1 MTTQEIVRASLSAI
15 TASGL
20 DYVVVGAFATG
31 HYAFPR
37 ATKDADFVVAAPLA
51 AIGLIAPHFPA
62 SFHVDP
68 QPQMEML
75 TGTYQWIVEVDGTEF
90 RVEIF
95 HLGGDPHHELIF
107 RRRVELE
114 MPEFGGKV
122 WLPTAEDLVIQ
133 KLRWGPGERFRR
145 RAQYS
150 RRAKRS
156 DRLRAHRD
164 VVRAPRDWNGW
175 RKCAREFRRGCE
187 RTQPGK
193 RPAGGSA
200 RPGKTVL
207 SSVVGKVT
215 RSMRW

>member
-164 VVRAPRDWNGW
+164 VVRAPRDAG
-175 RKCAREFRRGCE
+175 
-187 RTQPGK
+187 T
-193 RPAGGSA
+193 AGGSA
-200 RPGKTVL
+200 RGNSAGAVNGLSRGKDRQAGAQGRGRRCSPA
-207 SSVVGKVT
+207 SSEK
-215 RSMRW
+215 

>member
-51 AIGLIAPHFPA
+51 AIGRIAPHFPA
-62 SFHVDP
+62 GFHVDP

-75 TGTYQWIVEVDGTEF
+75 TGTYRWIVEVDGTEF

-133 KLRWGPGERFRR
+133 KLRWARSKDLDDARNILAVQGEAIDYAHIEMWCARHGTL
-145 RAQYS
+145 A
-150 RRAKRS
+150 
-156 DRLRAHRD
+156 RLAE
-164 VVRAPRDWNGW
+164 VRAGIP
-175 RKCAREFRRGCE
+175 
-187 RTQPGK
+187 PG
-193 RPAGGSA
+193 
-200 RPGKTVL
+200 L
-207 SSVVGKVT
+207 
-215 RSMRW
+215 